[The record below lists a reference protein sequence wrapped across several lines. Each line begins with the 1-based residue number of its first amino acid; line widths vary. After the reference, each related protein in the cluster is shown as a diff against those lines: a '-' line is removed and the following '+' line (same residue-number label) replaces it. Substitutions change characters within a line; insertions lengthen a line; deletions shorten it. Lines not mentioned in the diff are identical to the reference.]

1 MYFLQ
6 IRNYNIFSK
15 NRTLKRLFLEIIIII
30 GYSFCSRFAE
40 KFNYLLIKFVK
51 TVKKTN
57 EIAFNAYKRVFGSN
71 SRVSNS

>member
-6 IRNYNIFSK
+6 IRNYNISDK
-15 NRTLKRLFLEIIIII
+15 NRALKTLFLQIIIII

-51 TVKKTN
+51 TEKKTN

-71 SRVSNS
+71 S